1 MSSFLNDLYLLSNHV
16 SRSISAEN
24 PKGEKGKGAMAIPT
38 DESNPAYDL
47 GQGWKVR
54 PNVTL
59 QSGEIFEMASMEGP
73 AVIRSMWMTCLPEAL
88 RFLILRMY
96 WDGEEQPSVE
106 VPLGDFF
113 CSGWCTPTFVA
124 SLPINVNPAGGFN
137 CYFPMPFQDNARI
150 TLENIGLENQMV
162 FYQINYDLCK
172 LPEASP
178 DVAYFHAQFRRT
190 NPVPYKQEYVLADHI
205 QGKGQYVGTYMAWQ
219 ANNNYWWG
227 EGEIKFYM
235 DGDKEFPTICGTG
248 TEDYFG
254 GAWSFEDPKGTY
266 KQYTNLYAGL
276 HQVICPSGTHQLNQR
291 FGMYRFHVLDPICF
305 EKDLKITMQALGWR
319 NRFKRF
325 LPLRDDISSVVYWY
339 QQEPHAAFEPLPNRD
354 ELETI

>member
-1 MSSFLNDLYLLSNHV
+1 
-16 SRSISAEN
+16 
-24 PKGEKGKGAMAIPT
+24 
-38 DESNPAYDL
+38 
-47 GQGWKVR
+47 
-54 PNVTL
+54 
-59 QSGEIFEMASMEGP
+59 
-73 AVIRSMWMTCLPEAL
+73 
-88 RFLILRMY
+88 
-96 WDGEEQPSVE
+96 
-106 VPLGDFF
+106 
-113 CSGWCTPTFVA
+113 
-124 SLPINVNPAGGFN
+124 
-137 CYFPMPFQDNARI
+137 
-150 TLENIGLENQMV
+150 
-162 FYQINYDLCK
+162 
-172 LPEASP
+172 
-178 DVAYFHAQFRRT
+178 
-190 NPVPYKQEYVLADHI
+190 
-205 QGKGQYVGTYMAWQ
+205 
-219 ANNNYWWG
+219 
-227 EGEIKFYM
+227 
-235 DGDKEFPTICGTG
+235 